1 MMATNGAQSSD
12 LDERIAAVF
21 AAVADG
27 VKSGDIADLITEA
40 GIAADQA
47 DAAAQQSR
55 RRALD
60 PSLGTKAV
68 TEARQQ
74 ADDAAFRR
82 DRLAS
87 AVAWL
92 RYRLKEVK
100 VREEDGQ
107 RRVKYNKLKAERD
120 QLADELRANYPV
132 IESQLG
138 QIIGRIEANDRELE
152 YLNAHGLPA
161 GAERLRSAELV
172 ARDVESWRVN
182 QTDVVRLTHELC
194 LPAFKHDPHRPY
206 AWPRSR

>member
-1 MMATNGAQSSD
+1 MMATNGAISSD
-12 LDERIAAVF
+12 LDDRIAAVV
-21 AAVADG
+21 AATANGVSSKDVSALIAEAEVA
-27 VKSGDIADLITEA
+27 AAHA
-40 GIAADQA
+40 G
-47 DAAAQQSR
+47 AAAQQAR
-55 RRALD
+55 KRALD
-60 PSLGTKAV
+60 PALGGKAV

-74 ADDAAFRR
+74 ADDAVFRR